1 MKLKAVIIAAA
12 LVILAAAAG
21 ALYYSGML
29 SPLIKAFAG
38 SPERD
43 AQKAVGTLVAV
54 TPTSVTITVQDGAQK
69 TFAIGPDTLVISQ
82 VSAGET
88 GKSLEQLPLKSPVL
102 VVPGASRA
110 AAASISLL
118 PPLPP
123 APPPDTEIVTME
135 GAMASRTADSITL
148 RMDDGTSV
156 RLLVTASTSVA
167 SKVAA
172 GEAGAGFDSLEFR
185 DRISAFGARNEDGS
199 VEALQLLI
207 LRDPAAPVAGQ

>member
-1 MKLKAVIIAAA
+1 MNMNKKTIIEAAVAVAVI
-12 LVILAAAAG
+12 AAG
-21 ALYYSGML
+21 AFAYMHYKQGAE
-29 SPLIKAFAG
+29 PAAFD
-38 SPERD
+38 PN
-43 AQKAVGTLVAV
+43 LVAPAGTV
-54 TPTSVTITVQDGAQK
+54 TAISPSSISIRQQDGAQK

-167 SKVAA
+167 SKVVA
-172 GEAGAGFDSLEFR
+172 GEVGAGFDSLEFR